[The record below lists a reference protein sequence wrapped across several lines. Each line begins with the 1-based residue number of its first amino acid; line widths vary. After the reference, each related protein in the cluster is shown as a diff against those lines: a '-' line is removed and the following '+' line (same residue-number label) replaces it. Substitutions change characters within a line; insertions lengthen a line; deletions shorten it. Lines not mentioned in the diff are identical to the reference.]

1 MGEGAQQLRLWL
13 KVTLTTEG
21 QRHRVSNMHEEAAG
35 VCEAR
40 GVAVDLR
47 KNHNKGLGT
56 WYGPSKGLWFRK
68 KPWDEK

>member
-1 MGEGAQQLRLWL
+1 
-13 KVTLTTEG
+13 
-21 QRHRVSNMHEEAAG
+21 MHEEAAG